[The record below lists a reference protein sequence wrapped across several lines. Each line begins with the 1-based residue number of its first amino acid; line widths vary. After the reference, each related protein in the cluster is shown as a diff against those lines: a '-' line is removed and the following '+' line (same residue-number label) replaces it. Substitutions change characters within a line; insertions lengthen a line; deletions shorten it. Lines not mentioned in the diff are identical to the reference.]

1 MPLIT
6 DIKIQVKNTEKVSFF
21 VDGKYSFSL
30 TISQLAEHK
39 NLKINQK
46 ITVEQIAEFKKLS
59 SLTNLYIRMVGL
71 IYSRPRSEFEIRTKL
86 KLKKLTPEEVEE
98 LISKLKLKG
107 YLDDVHFAKW
117 WVEGRKSSRPISKL
131 KLKSELAQKGVN
143 PSLINQVLEEGYSK
157 EDELSSLKKLIAKKE
172 SKYPDRQKLIAHLA
186 SKGFSYPL
194 IKESLK
200 SDDNRDF

>member
-6 DIKIQVKNTEKVSFF
+6 DIKIQVKNTEKVSLF

-39 NLKINQK
+39 ILKTNQEISAK
-46 ITVEQIAEFKKLS
+46 QVAEFKKLS
-59 SLTNLYIRMVGL
+59 NLTNLYIRMVGL
-71 IYSRPRSEFEIRTKL
+71 VYSRPRSEFEIRTKL
-86 KLKKLTPEEVEE
+86 KLKKLSPEEVEE
-98 LISKLKLKG
+98 LVSKLKLKG
-107 YLDDVHFAKW
+107 YLDDQYFAKW

-131 KLKSELAQKGVN
+131 KLKSELAQKGINSNLVN
-143 PSLINQVLEEGYSK
+143 QFLEEGFSK

-172 SKYPDRQKLIAHLA
+172 SKYPDQQKLIAHLA

-194 IKESLK
+194 IKECLK
-200 SDDNRDF
+200 GDSDRDF